1 MNVLVLDDEP
11 LMLGLLEELLSRR
24 GHEVVAV
31 SSAEAAWT
39 ALQGTPF
46 PLMVLDWVVPG
57 EMDGLDLCR
66 RVRASSNG
74 DRHVVLVMTAR
85 HRPADL
91 ATVLDAGADDYIAK
105 PFGVD
110 LLNVRLAIAERQ
122 VDAVGARVLAEEAA
136 RDRARLEGALVAAT
150 TVEHYLG
157 NQLQKTMG
165 FASLLADDPDLPL
178 ELQRFARS
186 AVQGVRD
193 ADATLRRL
201 LRITRLEENDQLA
214 GHPIVDLE
222 RSSDPDEP
230 TDPSARVPGT
240 DRARDAEAPSG

>member
-11 LMLGLLEELLSRR
+11 LMLGLFEELLSRR
-24 GHEVVAV
+24 GHDVVAV
-31 SSAEAAWT
+31 ADAGSAWAEFQRT
-39 ALQGTPF
+39 HF
-46 PLMVLDWVVPG
+46 PLLVLDWMVPG

-66 RVRASSNG
+66 RVRASPHG
-74 DRHVVLVMTAR
+74 DHHVVVVMTAR

-91 ATVLDAGADDYIAK
+91 AAVLDAGADDYIAK
-105 PFGVD
+105 PFGVE

-122 VDAVGARVLAEEAA
+122 VEAVAARVQAEEAA

-165 FASLLADDPDLPL
+165 FAALLADDPDLPA
-178 ELQRFARS
+178 ELRRFAES
-186 AVQGVRD
+186 AMQGVKD

-201 LRITRLEENDQLA
+201 LRITRLEENVQLA

-222 RSSDPDEP
+222 KSSGPEGPVDSSVGARGPD
-230 TDPSARVPGT
+230 S
-240 DRARDAEAPSG
+240 ARDADAPS

>member
-24 GHEVVAV
+24 GHDVVTV
-31 SSAEAAWT
+31 GDAEAAW
-39 ALQGTPF
+39 AELQRTHF
-46 PLMVLDWVVPG
+46 PLMVLDWMVPG

-66 RVRASSNG
+66 RVRAAHNG

-85 HRPADL
+85 HRPSDL
-91 ATVLDAGADDYIAK
+91 AAVLDAGADDYIGK
-105 PFGVD
+105 PFGVE

-122 VDAVGARVLAEEAA
+122 VEAVAARVQAEEAA

-165 FASLLADDPDLPL
+165 LAALLADDHELPL
-178 ELQRFARS
+178 ELRRFAKS

-193 ADATLRRL
+193 ADETLRRL
-201 LRITRLEENDQLA
+201 LRITRLEENAQLA

-222 RSSDPDEP
+222 KSSDP
-230 TDPSARVPGT
+230 
-240 DRARDAEAPSG
+240 

>member
-11 LMLGLLEELLSRR
+11 MMRELLEELLTIR
-24 GHEVVAV
+24 GHDVVTAGD
-31 SSAEAAWT
+31 AERAWEQFEQT
-39 ALQGTPF
+39 HF
-46 PLMVLDWVVPG
+46 PLLVVDWMMPG
-57 EMDGLDLCR
+57 EMDGLGLCR
-66 RVRASSNG
+66 RIRATPQG

-91 ATVLDAGADDYIAK
+91 VEVLDAGADDYIAK

-110 LLNVRLAIAERQ
+110 LLNVRLAVAERQ
-122 VDAVGARVLAEEAA
+122 VEAVAARVEAEDAS

-157 NQLQKTMG
+157 DQLQKTMG
-165 FASLLADDPDLPL
+165 FASMLADDPDLPA
-178 ELQRFARS
+178 ELRRFAEN

-193 ADATLRRL
+193 ADETLRRL
-201 LRITRLEENDQLA
+201 LRITRLEENVQLA

-222 RSSDPDEP
+222 RSSEPEADQPEPD
-230 TDPSARVPGT
+230 
-240 DRARDAEAPSG
+240 